1 MNTVA
6 GILKRK
12 GGQVYTVAP
21 DDTVFKALEA
31 MAQHGIGALIVTD
44 GDKLVGIMSERD
56 YARKVIIQGKSS
68 RDTPVREIMTSEVI
82 SASPART
89 VDECMAMMTEG
100 RIRHLP
106 VMEGDKL
113 VGLISIGD
121 LVKELIEDQKFT
133 IRQLENY
140 IAT

>member
-12 GGQVYTVAP
+12 GGQVYTVSP
-21 DDTVFKALEA
+21 GDTIFKALET
-31 MAQHGIGALIVTD
+31 MAEHGIGALIVTD
-44 GDKLVGIMSERD
+44 GDKPVGIMSERD
-56 YARKVIIQGKSS
+56 YARKVIIHGKSS

-82 SASPART
+82 FVSPART

-106 VMEGDKL
+106 VMDGDKL
-113 VGLISIGD
+113 VGLVSIGD

-133 IRQLENY
+133 IRQLESY